1 MYCMLR
7 NDRTGKAP
15 VPSVYIVPVCMSA
28 RAAKQNMSCA
38 EHTSSVGSRR
48 STSER
53 ACRIAGCCV
62 RVDWTPWRCR
72 RMWPLS
78 VAVDGGRWCKISWE
92 VRPGMVASSE
102 LRARALR
109 SDGVVG
115 EHSAWWM

>member
-1 MYCMLR
+1 
-7 NDRTGKAP
+7 
-15 VPSVYIVPVCMSA
+15 
-28 RAAKQNMSCA
+28 
-38 EHTSSVGSRR
+38 
-48 STSER
+48 
-53 ACRIAGCCV
+53 
-62 RVDWTPWRCR
+62 
-72 RMWPLS
+72 MWPLS